1 MTEAEFKERKN
12 MSIISLVDIDNASDE
27 VKAAIKKHLDDGH
40 TITNEKRTLLH
51 NVPSF
56 WALEGKSYEISAEL
70 KKFISPRAANL
81 FEYAISVENDCLVCT
96 TYYKKWMESIGID
109 INNLDYTPEEEL
121 VIEYARAIVRD
132 RKNIPED
139 LFNRL
144 KEHIGEEGLVV
155 LTTMGMFMIANNYFN
170 DILHVKSEFL
180 E

>member
-1 MTEAEFKERKN
+1 
-12 MSIISLVDIDNASDE
+12 MSIVSLVDIDNASDE
-27 VKAAIKKHLDDGH
+27 VKEAVKKHLEGGH

-56 WALEGKSYEISAEL
+56 WALEGKSYEMSEEL

-109 INNLDYTPEEEL
+109 INNVEYTPEEEL
-121 VIEYARAIVRD
+121 VIEYARAIVKD
-132 RKNIPED
+132 RKNVPVE
-139 LFNRL
+139 LFDRL
-144 KEHIGEEGLVV
+144 KASIGEEGLVV
-155 LTTMGMFMIANNYFN
+155 LTTMAMFMIANNYFN
-170 DILHVKSEFL
+170 DILHVRSEFL

>member
-1 MTEAEFKERKN
+1 
-12 MSIISLVDIDNASDE
+12 MSVVSLIDIDNASAK
-27 VKAAIKKHLDDGH
+27 VKEAVNKHLADGH

-51 NVPSF
+51 NVPAF
-56 WALEGKSYEISAEL
+56 WALEGKSYEMSAEL

-109 INNLDYTPEEEL
+109 INNVDYTPEEEL
-121 VIEYARAIVRD
+121 VIEYAQAIVRD

-144 KEHIGEEGLVV
+144 KEKIGEEGLVV

>member
-1 MTEAEFKERKN
+1 MP
-12 MSIISLVDIDNASDE
+12 IVSLIDIDHASDQ
-27 VKAAIKKHLDDGH
+27 VKEAVQKHLMDGH

-51 NVPSF
+51 NIPSF

-109 INNLDYTPEEEL
+109 INHVEYTLEEEL
-121 VIEYARAIVRD
+121 VIQYARAIVKD
-132 RKNIPED
+132 RKHVPAE
-139 LFNRL
+139 LFDQL
-144 KEHIGEEGLVV
+144 KERIGEEGLVV

-170 DILHVKSEFL
+170 DILHVNSEFL
-180 E
+180 

>member
-1 MTEAEFKERKN
+1 MP
-12 MSIISLVDIDNASDE
+12 IVSLIDIDHASDQ
-27 VKAAIKKHLDDGH
+27 VKETVQKHLMDGH

-51 NVPSF
+51 NIPSF

-109 INNLDYTPEEEL
+109 INHVEYTPEEEL
-121 VIEYARAIVRD
+121 VIQYARAIVKD
-132 RKNIPED
+132 RKHVPAE
-139 LFNRL
+139 LFDQL
-144 KEHIGEEGLVV
+144 KERIGEEGLVV

-170 DILHVKSEFL
+170 DILHVNSEFL
-180 E
+180 

>member
-1 MTEAEFKERKN
+1 ME
-12 MSIISLVDIDNASDE
+12 IVSLIDVENASQE
-27 VKAAIKKHLDDGH
+27 VKEAVKKHLEDGH

-51 NVPSF
+51 NVPAF
-56 WALEGKSYEISAEL
+56 WALEGKSYEMSREL
-70 KKFISPRAANL
+70 KRFISPRAANL

-96 TYYKKWMESIGID
+96 TYYKRYMESIGVD
-109 INNLDYTPEEEL
+109 INNVDYTPEEEL
-121 VIEYARAIVRD
+121 VIEYAQAIVRD
-132 RKNIPED
+132 RKNIPQD

-144 KEHIGEEGLVV
+144 KEKIGEEGLVV

>member
-1 MTEAEFKERKN
+1 MTEAVFKEEN
-12 MSIISLVDIDNASDE
+12 MSVVSLIDIDNASAK
-27 VKAAIKKHLDDGH
+27 VKEAVNKHLADGH

-51 NVPSF
+51 NVPAF
-56 WALEGKSYEISAEL
+56 WALEGKSYEMSAEL

-109 INNLDYTPEEEL
+109 INNVDYTPEEEL
-121 VIEYARAIVRD
+121 VIEYAQAIVRD

-144 KEHIGEEGLVV
+144 KEKIGEEGLVV